1 MYIMYIMYIT
11 YMTLYYTRSIHN
23 ILMRDEKEE
32 RKKQARSNKHVRVY
46 TCTCVPGEG
55 FREGSLQRL
64 LRGCGLARERGRGV
78 RGREGGGRRCWFRG
92 QLANKN
98 IRACVVIRPV
108 DLCRKHL

>member
-1 MYIMYIMYIT
+1 MYVYI
-11 YMTLYYTRSIHN
+11 
-23 ILMRDEKEE
+23 
-32 RKKQARSNKHVRVY
+32 HVH
-46 TCTCVPGEG
+46 VPGEG

-98 IRACVVIRPV
+98 IRVVIRPV